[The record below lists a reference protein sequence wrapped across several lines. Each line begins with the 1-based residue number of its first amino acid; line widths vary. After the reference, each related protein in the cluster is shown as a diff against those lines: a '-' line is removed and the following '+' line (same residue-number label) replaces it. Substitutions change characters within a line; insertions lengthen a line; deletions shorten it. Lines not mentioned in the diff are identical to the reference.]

1 MYLPPHS
8 ERNPTQFDSPFE
20 RIEQPDEPCTRRI
33 GIFSSQKPRHLLE
46 SGLWKQANHSISIL
60 RPPGAKHSNSS
71 PSELS

>member
-20 RIEQPDEPCTRRI
+20 RIEQSDEPCTRRI
-33 GIFSSQKPRHLLE
+33 GVFTSQKPCHLLE
-46 SGLWKQANHSISIL
+46 SGLWKQL

-71 PSELS
+71 SSELS